1 ISMATTGRW
10 KPCSGRGIRTG
21 RPRGPRRSVRC
32 RTQVDRAHRVSPAPP
47 PPLSSPLLRNDTRVM
62 RHGGRATGTIA
73 GALGVIGLGATMV
86 AGVLG
91 MTAPGPAVPAVV
103 TTAAAIAAPA
113 TDSLEQVIRP
123 LLGLS
128 GRLRAVS
135 F

>member
-1 ISMATTGRW
+1 
-10 KPCSGRGIRTG
+10 
-21 RPRGPRRSVRC
+21 
-32 RTQVDRAHRVSPAPP
+32 
-47 PPLSSPLLRNDTRVM
+47 
-62 RHGGRATGTIA
+62 

-113 TDSLEQVIRP
+113 TDSLEQVNRP

-135 F
+135 FATDSLRASPLAALVPALATRTPGLHSTGLAAPNGDPIRVLNLVPLRAK